1 MTAKEL
7 FNRVSDIIGMVH
19 DDDST
24 AYINR
29 VIHDTLV
36 LTCREALSDS
46 QQAFGNLFSQV
57 EYLCRHHR
65 VSTPDLIAIQTMR
78 RHTNHQAP
86 IAHDDLMYDL
96 RALCVF
102 ISAVF
107 GTPIP
112 ATITGRIPA
121 VNRPFTRRQEAKA
134 PYLRCIITQWNG
146 TDLMVSADRND
157 DEPIAVDWQPADNE
171 YLRRIFREGMQLN
184 LLDSEVT
191 DNGGTRTYQP
201 RLIVVEPDYLLDI
214 SLIAGCYID
223 CGHHPLLYTLK
234 RMGEKPLSQAILL
247 GNYAGQALDDII
259 HHNGGGY
266 DYRDSLRQSFQEQ
279 ALEYCV
285 CPGFNDTQFAKDAWT
300 QAQNIAEAVQVLF
313 MQYDRKKA
321 ILEPSFVCERLGVR
335 GRVDLM
341 TTDMRLLVEQK
352 SGKNWWIE
360 KHINSPKGFKQ
371 LESHFVQMLLYYGIL
386 RYNFDTGR
394 QQTSEYLLY
403 SKFPAQEG
411 LLYLTYT
418 DQLFREIIQYRNQVV
433 ATEYHIAQNGFER
446 MLPYMKPE
454 TFNVNKSREP
464 FYLKYTYPVHR
475 ALTDPLHALTP
486 LEHDYFCRMMTFV
499 FREQMTGKVGNA
511 DGRSFNNADLWN
523 MPVEEKRES
532 GNILTGLRISKKERS
547 GHQGIDTITLDI
559 PRYGD
564 DFLPNFR
571 TGDMVYLYGYRPDD
585 IPDVRRSILLTG
597 NITRLR
603 SDSVTV
609 ALRYGLH
616 NDQFLDSHTHYAIEH
631 NGGSQDSGINGLY
644 QFACATPARR
654 QLLLGQRAPRHDG
667 TLQLTRSYHPDYDD
681 VLLQAKQA
689 RDYYLL
695 VGPPGTGK
703 TSMALRFIVEEE
715 LTRPDASILLMS
727 YTNRAVDEICGMLD
741 SAHIDFIRI
750 GKRYSCDQRYQSH
763 LLEEIAAQT
772 PTRME
777 VRQRLAA
784 CRVVVATTSMMSIR
798 QYLFSLK
805 SFTLAVIDEASQI
818 LEPNII
824 GLLSAK
830 HDPRQSFLAGQT
842 ADCIRRFILIGDYK
856 QLPAVVQQNERWAT
870 VTEPSLHDI
879 CLDDCRQSLFERL
892 IRIERRAGRQQFVG
906 ILRKQ
911 GRMHPDVAAFPNQM
925 FYAQEQLEPV
935 PLPHQTEL
943 SLPYQLPS
951 ADALDD
957 LLKRHRMVFIPS
969 KPCHDEKL
977 SGKSNSHEAQIVA
990 DVLRRIYRFT
1000 ADQFDAAKT
1009 VGVIVPYRNQI
1020 AMIRREIEKTGIAPL
1035 LDISIDTVERYQ
1047 GSQRDV
1053 IIYSFTVQNIY
1064 QLEFLTAN
1072 SLLEDNTVIDR
1083 KLNVALTRARKQMI
1097 MTGHIDTLRHDPV
1110 IAQLIQF
1117 VNQRGGMAAC

>member
-1 MTAKEL
+1 MTAQEL

-19 DDDST
+19 DSDST
-24 AYINR
+24 PDLNR

-36 LTCREALSDS
+36 LTCREGLSDS

-65 VSTPDLIAIQTMR
+65 VQTPDLIAIQTMR

-102 ISAVF
+102 IAAVF
-107 GTPIP
+107 DTTIP
-112 ATITGRIPA
+112 ANITGRIPA
-121 VNRPFTRRQEAKA
+121 TNKPFTRQQEAKA

-146 TDLMVSADRND
+146 TDLMVNVDRD
-157 DEPIAVDWQPADNE
+157 DDAPIAVDWQPAVNGC
-171 YLRRIFREGMQLN
+171 LKSIFREGMQLN

-191 DNGGTRTYQP
+191 DNGGIRTYQP
-201 RLIVVEPDYLLDI
+201 RLIVVEPDYLLEI
-214 SLIAGCYID
+214 SLIASCFIK

-234 RMGEKPLSQAILL
+234 RMGDKPLSQAILL

-259 HHNGGGY
+259 HNEGAKY

-279 ALEYCV
+279 ALEFCV
-285 CPGFNDTQFAKDAWT
+285 CPGFDDVQFSKDAWK
-300 QAQNIAEAVQVLF
+300 QAQNIAEAVQVLS
-313 MQYDRKKA
+313 MQFDLKKA
-321 ILEPSFVCERLGVR
+321 ILEPSFECERLGVR
-335 GRVDLM
+335 GRVDWM

-352 SGKNWWIE
+352 SGKNWFIE
-360 KHINSPKGFKQ
+360 NHRLGPRGVKQ
-371 LESHFVQMLLYYGIL
+371 LEDHFVQMLLYYGVL
-386 RYNFDTGR
+386 RYNFNTGK

-403 SKFPAQEG
+403 SKFPANEG

-418 DQLFREIIQYRNQVV
+418 DQLFREIIEFRNQVV
-433 ATEYHIAQNGFER
+433 ATEYLIAQHGFGWT
-446 MLPYMKPE
+446 LPYFKPE
-454 TFNVNKSREP
+454 TFNVNNYQEP
-464 FYLKYTYPVHR
+464 FYHQYIYPEHR
-475 ALTDPLHALTP
+475 AMTDTIHALSP
-486 LEHDYFCRMMTFV
+486 LERDYFCRMMTFV
-499 FREQMTGKVGNA
+499 FREQMTAKVGNA

-523 MPVEEKRES
+523 MPIEEKRES
-532 GNILTGLRISKKERS
+532 GNIFTGLRISQKERS
-547 GHQGIDTITLDI
+547 GHQGVDTITLDI
-559 PRYGD
+559 PRYSD

-571 TGDMVYLYGYRPDD
+571 LGDQVYLYGYRTDETPD
-585 IPDVRRSILLTG
+585 IRKSILLTG
-597 NITRLR
+597 NIIQLR

-609 ALRYGLH
+609 LLRDGLH
-616 NDQFLDSHTHYAIEH
+616 NEQLLDERPLYAIES
-631 NGGSQDSGINGLY
+631 NKGSQDSGINSLY
-644 QFACATPARR
+644 RFACASPARR
-654 QLLLGQRAPRHDG
+654 QLLLGQRAPRHDA
-667 TLQLTRSYHPDYDD
+667 TLQLTRSYHPDYDE

-715 LTRPDASILLMS
+715 LTDENASVLLMA
-727 YTNRAVDEICGMLD
+727 YTNRAVDEICGMLVD
-741 SAHIDFIRI
+741 ANIDFIRL
-750 GKRYSCDQRYQSH
+750 GRRYSCDRRYQPY
-763 LLEEIAAQT
+763 LMEEIAAQT
-772 PTRME
+772 PTRAD
-777 VRQRLAA
+777 VRRRLET
-784 CRVVVATTSMMSIR
+784 CRVIVSTTSMMCSR
-798 QYLFSLK
+798 QFLFSLK

-830 HDPRQSFLAGQT
+830 RDTRQAFMSGQA
-842 ADCIRRFILIGDYK
+842 ADCIHRFILVGDYK

-870 VTEPSLHDI
+870 VTEPSLHGI

-892 IRIERRAGRQQFVG
+892 IRIERREGRGQFVG

-925 FYAQEQLEPV
+925 FYEQERLEPV
-935 PLPHQTEL
+935 PLPHQTEME
-943 SLPYQLPS
+943 LPYHLPS
-951 ADALDD
+951 EDALDD
-957 LLKRHRMVFIPS
+957 LLKRRRMVFIPS
-969 KPCHDEKL
+969 KPCQDGKL
-977 SGKSNSHEAQIVA
+977 SGKSNIHEAQIVA
-990 DVLRRIYRFT
+990 DVLRRIYRFYGD
-1000 ADQFDAAKT
+1000 AFDTAKT

-1020 AMIRREIEKTGIAPL
+1020 AMIRREIEKLEIAPL

-1064 QLEFLTAN
+1064 QLAFLTAN
-1072 SLLEDNTVIDR
+1072 SLLEDGKVIDR

-1110 IAQLIQF
+1110 IAQLITF
-1117 VNQRGGMAAC
+1117 VSERGGMA